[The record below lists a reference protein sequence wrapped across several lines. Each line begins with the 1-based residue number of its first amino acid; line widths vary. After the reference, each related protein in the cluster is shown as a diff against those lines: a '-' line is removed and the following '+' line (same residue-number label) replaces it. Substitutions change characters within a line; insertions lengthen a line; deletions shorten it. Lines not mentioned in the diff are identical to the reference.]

1 MVQFQCCLQY
11 KVREQ
16 TFVSVTLFN
25 PYPSETHGN
34 QKQPL
39 SAACRCIQIAPLA
52 YFPFSVSASC
62 PCWPPQH
69 CTAGLPLGCRE
80 QCSQTSY
87 VHHLFKKKIKLHHV
101 CNAHQLLTASTEV
114 IWQVP
119 FFSSFLPI
127 VLLHGTICTQRP
139 IKYLSLHLKKYSM
152 HTINRQFTVTGELD
166 WITSV

>member
-16 TFVSVTLFN
+16 TFVSDPFN

-87 VHHLFKKKIKLHHV
+87 VHHLFKNKIKLHHV
-101 CNAHQLLTASTEV
+101 CNAHMWPSTTHGINWSHLTSSILFILPTYSPVTQHNLHAEAHK
-114 IWQVP
+114 IP
-119 FFSSFLPI
+119 FPPFKEILYAYY
-127 VLLHGTICTQRP
+127 
-139 IKYLSLHLKKYSM
+139 K
-152 HTINRQFTVTGELD
+152 
-166 WITSV
+166 